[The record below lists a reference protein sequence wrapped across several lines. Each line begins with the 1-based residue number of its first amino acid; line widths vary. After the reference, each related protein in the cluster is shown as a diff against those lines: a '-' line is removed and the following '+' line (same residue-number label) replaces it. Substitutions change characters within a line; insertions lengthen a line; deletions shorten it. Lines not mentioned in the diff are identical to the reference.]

1 MRLIFGAIAL
11 TAAVVIV
18 GYSAATLFAAAY
30 TSMSASWAA
39 LMAGVGIAAVVAW
52 EATAA
57 LLIGNCFRTGHYAIG
72 MGAMLLLVLAM
83 CLTFRY
89 ELRLHVGGQ
98 ADVLAQRADAVER
111 KEEMRSELDKARER
125 RDALSKLLR
134 PTPAQ
139 ATLLKAERQRITE
152 LEEKW
157 DTRTVVVAESMPEA
171 ALAARLTGWSEELWR
186 DIWLVIPLGFWTMAR
201 VFSVPLAHAGM
212 AAFKGRE
219 DDPGQAKAFPA
230 VTVADV
236 APPPAQPQ
244 AKPVVPAVKPHLVA
258 SGEKPAET
266 PRIRRTEDVDRITSR
281 WLADC
286 ARAAPVNLGIR
297 APDAHSDYAEW
308 CRALPVKPVSISH
321 FGRSLRR
328 LEVASGKTTAGAV
341 YGLRLLSS
349 SLRVAAA

>member
-1 MRLIFGAIAL
+1 MVVADQGYLKRKDVSMRLIFGAIAL

-98 ADVLAQRADAVER
+98 AGGLGPRAEGGEGR
-111 KEEMRSELDKARER
+111 
-125 RDALSKLLR
+125 
-134 PTPAQ
+134 
-139 ATLLKAERQRITE
+139 
-152 LEEKW
+152 W
-157 DTRTVVVAESMPEA
+157 
-171 ALAARLTGWSEELWR
+171 AARLTGWSEELWR

-258 SGEKPAET
+258 SGEKPAEP

-308 CRALPVKPVSISH
+308 CRALPVRPRSISH
-321 FGRSLRR
+321 SGRSLRR
-328 LEVASGKTTAGAV
+328 REVASGKTTPGAV